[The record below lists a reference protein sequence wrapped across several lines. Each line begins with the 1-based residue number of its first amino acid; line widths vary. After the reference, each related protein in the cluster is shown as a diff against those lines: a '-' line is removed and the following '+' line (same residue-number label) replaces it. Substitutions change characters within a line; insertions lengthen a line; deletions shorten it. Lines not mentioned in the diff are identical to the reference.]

1 MAWWP
6 GDSFCVKQSSR
17 VPNAFSANARHTS
30 RGLLGCVGSPLRL
43 LHSSWARM
51 ETVVMAERDRGNE
64 RYCVVKSPNGE
75 GRERRGLA
83 KGDTTREEGQ
93 ISSHAVHMYEV
104 LWTVFAFCWNA
115 RPPSLP
121 PPRNWSIRICIVGLP
136 RGEDTVYMYISRHA
150 AAQRSTSSRSTSG
163 AADLSSAP
171 PGITRPH
178 WPGTALATSSLGLV
192 HVTFPQQ
199 GKSICPERQPEA
211 RMGWTVSVVRLSG
224 GSPLGRTACRPRE
237 EWNALGRPA
246 RAWRAWLLLLSR
258 RRLTPAKEADQQGF
272 LEMR

>member
-1 MAWWP
+1 
-6 GDSFCVKQSSR
+6 
-17 VPNAFSANARHTS
+17 
-30 RGLLGCVGSPLRL
+30 
-43 LHSSWARM
+43 
-51 ETVVMAERDRGNE
+51 
-64 RYCVVKSPNGE
+64 
-75 GRERRGLA
+75 LA

-93 ISSHAVHMYEV
+93 ISSHAVHMYFV